1 MGLETPKELS
11 FRVLRPRRTL
21 SGVVFASP
29 HSGRD
34 YPAALIER
42 TILSLRQLRSSEDA
56 FVDRL
61 AFAAPDLGA
70 PLMAALIPRA
80 YVDFNRAA
88 DELDPALIEGMASV
102 VVNARVRAGL
112 GVVPRVVAGA
122 RAIYSGKIP
131 RAEVD
136 RRIAAHWQ
144 PYHEA
149 IDALMTEAMT
159 DHGRAVLID
168 LHSMP
173 SEALDQMRVRP
184 QIVLGDRFGASCA
197 PDIMAAVARAFQAE
211 GFTVAQN
218 KPFAGAYI
226 AQAHGRPAEGRHVV
240 QVEIDRG
247 LYMDEARIC
256 PRPDFDLF
264 VDRIGRVIARIVEAE
279 AACMSLAAQ

>member
-1 MGLETPKELS
+1 MRLETPKEPS
-11 FRVLRPRRTL
+11 FKILRPQRAL

-42 TILSLRQLRSSEDA
+42 TILSMRQLRSSEDA

-61 AFAAPDLGA
+61 ASAAPDLGA
-70 PLMAALIPRA
+70 PLIAAQIPRA
-80 YVDFNRAA
+80 YVDFNRGA
-88 DELDPALIEGMASV
+88 DELDPALIEGVSSSIL
-102 VVNARVRAGL
+102 NARVRAGL

-122 RAIYSGKIP
+122 RAIYAGKIP

-144 PYHEA
+144 PYHQA
-149 IDALMTEAMT
+149 IETLMTQALT

-173 SEALDQMRVRP
+173 SEALDQLSGRP
-184 QIVLGDRFGASCA
+184 QIVLGDRFGTSSG
-197 PDIMAAVARAFQAE
+197 PQVVDMVERAFTAE
-211 GFTVAQN
+211 GFVVARN
-218 KPFAGAYI
+218 RPFAGAFI
-226 AQAHGRPAEGRHVV
+226 AQSHGRPTQGRHVV

-247 LYMDEARIC
+247 LYMDETQIC
-256 PRPDFDLF
+256 PRGDFDRF
-264 VDRIGRVIARIVEAE
+264 ADRIKRVIGRIIHAE
-279 AACMSLAAQ
+279 ATRLPMAAQ